1 MRFRSALLAGTL
13 VLALTTAR
21 GDDASKMAKVHE
33 FFRLAKLNQLS
44 AHAMD
49 QVMTQM
55 NSGAMQQ
62 IAGSK
67 LTEDDQKRLDEFS
80 GKVQATG
87 ESHHGLAGARTRV
100 CEALCGCLHRTTT
113 RRPDCVLQIPDR
125 AGHGGKDTDADE
137 GVHRY
142 CSAKNAHADARV
154 PESVEGILAAFTN
167 QAAAIARPPL
177 LCNRNIRISGLG
189 ARSNLFCLLRHLRC
203 ALDLVPI
210 EGAAVDSALDGLEQ
224 HDRKDLP
231 IGEALQPDVEE
242 QPAVATVR
250 RVLPFERESERRS
263 DEIDDEEGRES
274 RPAASRN

>member
-80 GKVQATG
+80 GKVRQLVNRTMGWQALEPEYAKLYADAYTEQQLDDLIAFYKSPTG
-87 ESHHGLAGARTRV
+87 QVMVEKTPMLMKESTAIAQQRMLTLMPEFQNLLKEYSPPSRTR
-100 CEALCGCLHRTTT
+100 
-113 RRPDCVLQIPDR
+113 PQ
-125 AGHGGKDTDADE
+125 
-137 GVHRY
+137 
-142 CSAKNAHADARV
+142 
-154 PESVEGILAAFTN
+154 
-167 QAAAIARPPL
+167 Q
-177 LCNRNIRISGLG
+177 
-189 ARSNLFCLLRHLRC
+189 
-203 ALDLVPI
+203 
-210 EGAAVDSALDGLEQ
+210 
-224 HDRKDLP
+224 
-231 IGEALQPDVEE
+231 
-242 QPAVATVR
+242 
-250 RVLPFERESERRS
+250 
-263 DEIDDEEGRES
+263 
-274 RPAASRN
+274 